1 MSELETL
8 SDNIMMRQHYRPGMS
23 CCSGAE
29 AEISADILI
38 GNSVRGGVVRDS
50 AVAMQ
55 YLFFPVVDEVLDPEI
70 PWYLPFEQDDI
81 TEVNASSFRGSHG
94 GIE

>member
-1 MSELETL
+1 
-8 SDNIMMRQHYRPGMS
+8 MMRQHYRPGMS

-38 GNSVRGGVVRDS
+38 GNSVRDGVVRDS
-50 AVAMQ
+50 AVSMQ
-55 YLFFPVVDEVLDPEI
+55 YLFFPVVDEVLDTEI

-81 TEVNASSFRGSHG
+81 IKVNASSFCRGHG
-94 GIE
+94 SIE